1 MYSHAIIVSFLIATG
16 LAQDKFFKKYAFTK
30 AMTNCFGDD
39 LYYADLK
46 RLADAEKLC
55 QQQRI
60 FIKGMPHHIDVPIY
74 AHQQPGYYADVG
86 GQTVYVPVQSYSPN
100 FIATGQ
106 HDVGGSHRHGRHTQQ
121 QHQRHLDRFTLQDSV
136 LKVQAALSNFTCTLR
151 KLKYIDDNLNLRTD
165 TIFNDYYKI
174 PIDNNLR
181 DDLIEGIDYC
191 NQLVSCL
198 PLQKLKSP
206 LPLPLIRLVRFTQCE
221 RKTRLGACFKHDLRK
236 NINQFD
242 LSGLQGIGGRSNT
255 VDHLMTIL
263 VGAESLDELELY

>member
-1 MYSHAIIVSFLIATG
+1 
-16 LAQDKFFKKYAFTK
+16 
-30 AMTNCFGDD
+30 MTNCFGDD

-60 FIKGMPHHIDVPIY
+60 FIKGMPHHIDVPLY
-74 AHQQPGYYADVG
+74 AHQQPG
-86 GQTVYVPVQSYSPN
+86 
-100 FIATGQ
+100 
-106 HDVGGSHRHGRHTQQ
+106 RHIQQ
-121 QHQRHLDRFTLQDSV
+121 QQQPYFDRNTLQDSV
-136 LKVQAALSNFTCTLR
+136 LSVQAALSNFTCTLR
-151 KLKYIDDNLNLRTD
+151 KLKYIDDNLNLRAD
-165 TIFNDYYKI
+165 TIFNAYYKI

-181 DDLIEGIDYC
+181 LPFPF
-191 NQLVSCL
+191 QSCL

-206 LPLPLIRLVRFTQCE
+206 LPLPLIRLVMFTQCE

-255 VDHLMTIL
+255 LDHLMTIL